1 MGTLPTGAFM
11 KKFRQFYLR
20 LLRSDELERAFGG
33 PFFVAILISTSLLIA
48 GTWIRTE
55 GGMLNFAANSAH
67 APHEDFAAFYRGG
80 EMAAQGE
87 AAQVYDYSLFAEG
100 LSQDNQT
107 LLFLNPPQALVFFE
121 PLARMGYPTAR
132 GLVFTAN
139 VLCLFLTIYMIGLR
153 ATFWPY
159 VFILTSAG
167 SFYALQLMQVSPI
180 AMFLLVFALLYSG
193 ARPILSGLALCILTT
208 KPQYGLLVPIYLLSM
223 RDWRTFV
230 VASVGTLALIGASVG
245 LYGVATWQAFWASLS
260 GGVHSVQF
268 QMPQNMIATVGQSLG
283 KLGAGDGLRFGAQ
296 IISLFVAGLF
306 VYAAARH
313 WNRPLAAAMS
323 LLAMC
328 LAAPSFLFYDWLMYA
343 AALLLL
349 LRIVP
354 KWPFSLQIIAGLLW
368 SAPVLHDVLKSYDA
382 SAAFFFSSL
391 MPALGLA
398 VLIHA
403 SVTFFAEKSPG
414 VAIVTRDGA

>member
-1 MGTLPTGAFM
+1 M

-20 LLRSDELERAFGG
+20 ALHSDELARAFGG

-48 GTWIRTE
+48 GTWIRAE
-55 GGMLNFAANSAH
+55 GGMLDFSANLAH

-87 AAQVYDYSLFAEG
+87 AAEVYDYRLFAKG
-100 LSQDNQT
+100 LSQENQS

-121 PLARMGYPTAR
+121 PLASLSYPTAR
-132 GLVFTAN
+132 GLVFAAN
-139 VLCLFLTIYMIGLR
+139 ALCLFLTIYMIGLR
-153 ATFWPY
+153 AAFWPY

-167 SFYALQLMQVSPI
+167 AFYALQLMQISPI

-193 ARPILSGLALCILTT
+193 SRPILSGLALCILTI
-208 KPQYGLLVPIYLLSM
+208 KPQYGLLVPVYLLST
-223 RDWRTFV
+223 RDWRTFA

-245 LYGVATWQAFWASLS
+245 LYGVVAWQAFWASLS

-268 QMPQNMIATVGQSLG
+268 QMPQNMIVTVGQSLG

-313 WNRPLAAAMS
+313 WNRQLAAAMS

-328 LAAPSFLFYDWLMYA
+328 VAAPSFLFYDWLMYA

-349 LRIVP
+349 LRTAP
-354 KWPFSLQIIAGLLW
+354 EWPVSLQIIAGLLW
-368 SAPVLHDVLKSYDA
+368 SAPVLHDVLNSYDA
-382 SAAFFFSSL
+382 SGAFLFSSL

-403 SVTFFAEKSPG
+403 SVTFFGEKSPG
-414 VAIVTRDGA
+414 APITVRDGA